1 MRIYTLNQPKL
12 LTITTQVDE
21 PQYVEGIPYSL
32 QQKLNIGKS
41 LVVRNYKGNLVI
53 VTMRREIVGKR
64 AKEIIKVVNGYS
76 KGNCMFY
83 R

>member
-1 MRIYTLNQPKL
+1 MRIYSLKQPRLLQVTNQ
-12 LTITTQVDE
+12 VNE

-32 QQKLNIGKS
+32 QRKLNIGSS
-41 LVVRNYKGNLVI
+41 LVVRNCKGILVI
-53 VTMRREIVGKR
+53 VTMRREIIGKR
-64 AKEIIKVVNGYS
+64 ANEIIRVINGYS